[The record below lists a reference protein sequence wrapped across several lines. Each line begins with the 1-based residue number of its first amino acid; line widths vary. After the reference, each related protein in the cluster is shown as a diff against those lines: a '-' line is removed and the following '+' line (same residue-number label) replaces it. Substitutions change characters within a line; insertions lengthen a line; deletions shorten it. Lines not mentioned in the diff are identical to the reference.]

1 MKFTKATRQKARL
14 RLALTG
20 PSGSGKTWGALLL
33 ASGLGGKVA
42 VIDTERESASLY
54 SHLTDFDTLNLGAPF
69 APERYIEAIKAAEE
83 AGYETLIIDSITH
96 EWSGVGGC
104 LEEVDRIARAKYKG
118 NSWSAWNDVTP
129 RHRALLDAILHSSMH
144 IIVTL
149 RSKTETA
156 QTEENG
162 RKKVVKLGMKAEQ
175 RDGFEYEMTVVLD
188 LIHDGNFATSTKD
201 RTGLF
206 SNASP
211 APITAETGKQLMQW
225 LEAGVDAPKVMRPGR
240 PRNSPPSQPRL
251 GRQRVTNA
259 SSTTTLRSRPRVSP
273 QGLSNWRGKHDRP
286 GRHRPRDH
294 RRTRA
299 VRHGAQRPRRREEA
313 PRDPVRAVQLHRPA
327 SPAADAAGWRRNPE
341 HG

>member
-33 ASGLGGKVA
+33 ALGLGGKIA
-42 VIDTERESASLY
+42 VVDTERESASLY
-54 SHLTDFDTLNLGAPF
+54 SHLADFDTLNLTAPF
-69 APERYIEAIKAAEE
+69 TPERYIEAIKAAEA
-83 AGYETLIIDSITH
+83 AGYDTLIIDSITH

-104 LEEVDRIARAKYKG
+104 LEMVDQIARAKYKG

-129 RHRALLDAILHSSMH
+129 RHRALLDAILHSPMH
-144 IIVTL
+144 VIVTL

-188 LIHDGNFATSTKD
+188 LIHDGHFATATKD

-206 SNASP
+206 SDANP
-211 APITAETGKQLMQW
+211 QPITVDTGAQLKAW
-225 LEAGVDAPKVMRPGR
+225 LEAGAEPPKVVSVEEWRARMDAAKTGKE
-240 PRNSPPSQPRL
+240 L
-251 GRQRVTNA
+251 NA
-259 SSTTTLRSRPRVSP
+259 IAQEAWEATGDERIV
-273 QGLSNWRGKHDRP
+273 
-286 GRHRPRDH
+286 DH
-294 RRTRA
+294 
-299 VRHGAQRPRRREEA
+299 HQQ
-313 PRDPVRAVQLHRPA
+313 VRAARLSAQNQQLA
-327 SPAADAAGWRRNPE
+327 EQA
-341 HG
+341 

>member
-33 ASGLGGKVA
+33 AMGLGGKIA
-42 VIDTERESASLY
+42 VVDTERESASLY
-54 SHLTDFDTLNLGAPF
+54 SHLTDFDTLNLGTPF
-69 APERYIEAIKAAEE
+69 TPERYIEAIKAAEE
-83 AGYETLIIDSITH
+83 AGYDTCIIDSITH

-104 LEEVDRIARAKYKG
+104 LELVDQIARAKYKG

-188 LIHDGNFATSTKD
+188 LIHDGNFATATKD

-206 SNASP
+206 SSANP
-211 APITAETGKQLMQW
+211 APITVDTGAQLKQW
-225 LEAGVDAPKVMRPGR
+225 LETGADAPKFSLDTMTE
-240 PRNSPPSQPRL
+240 L
-251 GRQRVTNA
+251 
-259 SSTTTLRSRPRVSP
+259 TTAIVDAATFDDLRAAFAKAYSYAK
-273 QGLSNWRGKHDRP
+273 GFGN
-286 GRHRPRDH
+286 
-294 RRTRA
+294 
-299 VRHGAQRPRRREEA
+299 
-313 PRDPVRAVQLHRPA
+313 
-327 SPAADAAGWRRNPE
+327 ADAMTAAQNVYNGRKAE
-341 HG
+341 FEGAAA

>member
-33 ASGLGGKVA
+33 ATGLGGKIA

-54 SHLTDFDTLNLGAPF
+54 SHLTEFDTLNLGAPF
-69 APERYIEAIKAAEE
+69 TPERYIEAIKAAEQ
-83 AGYETLIIDSITH
+83 AGYETLVIDSITH

-104 LEEVDRIARAKYKG
+104 LEEVDKIARSKYKG

-129 RHRALLDAILHSSMH
+129 RHRALLDAILHSPMH

-156 QTEENG
+156 QTEGPNG
-162 RKKVVKLGMKAEQ
+162 KKQVVKLGMKAEQ
-175 RDGFEYEMTVVLD
+175 RDGFEYEMTAVLD
-188 LIHDGNFATSTKD
+188 LIHDGHFATATKD

-211 APITAETGKQLMQW
+211 TPITIDTGMQLKTWLETG
-225 LEAGVDAPKVMRPGR
+225 ADAPTALSVDDWCRRMDEAKSPKELAGIAMEAWEATGDQQIIDHHEAVKAARLAA
-240 PRNSPPSQPRL
+240 RNQ
-251 GRQRVTNA
+251 
-259 SSTTTLRSRPRVSP
+259 
-273 QGLSNWRGKHDRP
+273 
-286 GRHRPRDH
+286 
-294 RRTRA
+294 
-299 VRHGAQRPRRREEA
+299 
-313 PRDPVRAVQLHRPA
+313 QLA
-327 SPAADAAGWRRNPE
+327 EQA
-341 HG
+341 